1 MFSICTKKRILF
13 VVLLLLGLALASTSA
28 LAERIL
34 VIGGDTGNQATN
46 DIIANQVSGLTG
58 TVDRAE
64 WLVYRAWNSE
74 YIINN
79 YDVIVLSHTI
89 NESLF
94 AIDWRTRLKPFLH
107 SGKAIIW
114 EAPMNLSTDIR
125 ADFGIDV
132 RGAFYV
138 PGGIPTTGLNV
149 LPGADAVLINSLAGN
164 FSGVDGMFLA
174 WDNSLL
180 TPFINTFYAGTG
192 ETFIYAL
199 YGEFGGGRIVITG
212 TTDDD
217 AGLSTGTAAQQNHY
231 QHLVNK
237 LVWVGGRSGIPDP
250 NAVVIPDW
258 SGLTEA
264 DAIAAVNNLLGKSP
278 DFISTS
284 VSNLYPSGTVSHQ
297 QPYPGDAAMAND
309 PDPVFVSLSVVA
321 QRTGD
326 PVTVPNV
333 TGMTSYAEVDDA
345 LDAADGALDGW
356 GLYRNCC
363 PSAYNPI
370 VPAGTIITQ
379 YPKAGAQST
388 TDWVVDVVMS
398 NGANPG
404 VVPGLMW
411 MTQAEAAS
419 TVVAAGYV
427 VGQVILQ
434 NNETIEAGIAL
445 GQIPAQNDALIAG
458 SNVDII
464 VSAGPVGTELIA
476 VPDVAGS
483 TQAAAEAAITSAGL
497 NSSATTEFSG
507 TVPAGVVIS
516 QNPAAG
522 TDVASGSVVSLVVSV
537 GPAPVTI
544 PVPDVAGLTQ
554 AAAETAITNAGLT
567 VGNVSTA
574 NSDTVPAGNVIS
586 QTPAA
591 STEVTPD
598 STVDLVVSTGPAT
611 VFVPVPDVVGFT
623 QAAAESAITNAGL
636 VVGTVTTAS
645 NASVPAGEVID
656 QSPAADI
663 DVAVGSTV
671 DLVVSSGPALVSV
684 PGVVGLSQANA
695 EAAITN
701 AGLSVGTVTTASST
715 TVPAGD
721 VISQTPGAGI
731 EVTEGSSVD
740 LVVSTGSAL
749 ITVPNVV
756 GLSYNTAIANITN
769 AGLTV
774 GNVSTV
780 RTRRSCGRVNSQ
792 TPSGG
797 TNVQSGTQVDLV
809 VTRTRFCNPL

>member
-1 MFSICTKKRILF
+1 MFGNYTKKPILF
-13 VVLLLLGLALASTSA
+13 VVLLLLGIALASNNA

-64 WLVYRAWNSE
+64 WLVYREWNSE

-125 ADFGIDV
+125 ADYGIDV

-138 PGGIPTTGLNV
+138 NGGIPTTGLNV
-149 LPGADAVLINSLAGN
+149 LPGADPVLINSLTGE

-180 TPFINTFYAGTG
+180 TPYVNTFYAGTG
-192 ETFIYAL
+192 ETFTYAL

-212 TTDDD
+212 TADDD
-217 AGLSTGTAAQQNHY
+217 AGLSTGTAAQRNHY

-237 LVWVGGRSGIPDP
+237 LLWVGGRTGIPDP

-345 LDAADGALDGW
+345 LDAADGVLDGW

-363 PSAYNPI
+363 PSAYNPT

-398 NGANPG
+398 NGPNPG

-411 MTQAEAAS
+411 MAQAEAES

-427 VGQVILQ
+427 VGQIIMQ
-434 NNETIEAGIAL
+434 NNEAIEAGIVL
-445 GQIPAQNDALIAG
+445 GQIPEQNGTRAAG

-476 VPDVAGS
+476 VP
-483 TQAAAEAAITSAGL
+483 
-497 NSSATTEFSG
+497 
-507 TVPAGVVIS
+507 
-516 QNPAAG
+516 
-522 TDVASGSVVSLVVSV
+522 
-537 GPAPVTI
+537 
-544 PVPDVAGLTQ
+544 
-554 AAAETAITNAGLT
+554 
-567 VGNVSTA
+567 
-574 NSDTVPAGNVIS
+574 
-586 QTPAA
+586 
-591 STEVTPD
+591 
-598 STVDLVVSTGPAT
+598 
-611 VFVPVPDVVGFT
+611 
-623 QAAAESAITNAGL
+623 
-636 VVGTVTTAS
+636 
-645 NASVPAGEVID
+645 
-656 QSPAADI
+656 
-663 DVAVGSTV
+663 
-671 DLVVSSGPALVSV
+671 
-684 PGVVGLSQANA
+684 
-695 EAAITN
+695 
-701 AGLSVGTVTTASST
+701 
-715 TVPAGD
+715 
-721 VISQTPGAGI
+721 
-731 EVTEGSSVD
+731 
-740 LVVSTGSAL
+740 
-749 ITVPNVV
+749 
-756 GLSYNTAIANITN
+756 
-769 AGLTV
+769 
-774 GNVSTV
+774 
-780 RTRRSCGRVNSQ
+780 
-792 TPSGG
+792 
-797 TNVQSGTQVDLV
+797 
-809 VTRTRFCNPL
+809 